1 VLFPLPPTW
10 RIIALKAPKPPAEEY
25 DAMLSDL
32 ILALVFLAMIFAPAI
47 LAMPDKDERD
57 PL

>member
-1 VLFPLPPTW
+1 
-10 RIIALKAPKPPAEEY
+10 
-25 DAMLSDL
+25 MLSDL

-57 PL
+57 SL